1 MASVSSLTG
10 STSSSSSIYG
20 NRTTNILSGLASG
33 MDTEGMI
40 EGLISGYKQKISSF
54 NQDITR
60 LQWQQQ
66 AYQSISDKL
75 VEFSRKYTSYTSSTN
90 LFSTSFFKNA
100 VSVTPSG
107 TYANLVSA
115 SGKTTSEISI
125 KSASLAS
132 ASRYTYTNN
141 GLGGLEYDSA
151 SKTSSVSGT
160 PNKLND
166 KFVVG
171 GMDGS
176 LTLNYGSKT
185 VSIDFSDTD
194 LMGTEANGSGKID
207 LEKVKSNIENK
218 LKKLT
223 ITDSSGNSMKASD
236 CIEVTVSNGK
246 LNFVDKKN
254 QNEISIASATGNFA
268 SSITDLSQA
277 IEDDAHSITFDTS
290 FDAAQE
296 VQGSSYL
303 TGKTISVTL
312 NGQTKK
318 ISLDDV
324 TNNPTGS
331 EFYEKLQAEIDDT
344 FGSGKVTVSQ
354 KPDGSLTFTPAQG
367 NTFSI
372 EGENEKVNEVLGF
385 GKNGLASY
393 LDTSRTLGDLL
404 GVDGSGNLN
413 GLTAVLGEGIS
424 VGPGGTVS
432 GIVSRDGKYYD
443 TAGNQVDAQGY
454 RVTEDSDGN
463 LNRLFSLSI
472 NGEEIGLYNKDTAL
486 ETVINNVN
494 SNSDAG
500 VTISYSKMTNQ
511 FVLTSKQSGTGGKIE
526 VGEGLGQT
534 LFGNV
539 ADANKPDSG
548 ATFTEG
554 QDATIEVTVNGQDM
568 TLTRNSNT
576 FEIDGMTITIDGAFK
591 AEDTDTPITFTSKTN
606 ADTIVDAVKS
616 MVEDYNAIIEEVR
629 KAYNTQPLET
639 SSGGKYEPLTDD
651 EKADMSESAIENYE
665 EQAKTGILYMDQDLS
680 SLYSALRSA
689 ILPSGEDGAILRSI
703 GIQTAYEDGVTTL
716 KLDETA
722 LRNAIAENPDQVQD
736 AFAKSK
742 DAGSSTDGLMA
753 SIQKV
758 TNKYAATTGE
768 TKGILIEKAGSQYSP
783 TAALDNT
790 ILNKIQDIEEQID
803 IWQEKMS
810 NKVDYYTNKFTQL
823 ELLINQMNSQSSS
836 LAGLTSG
843 Y

>member
-424 VGPGGTVS
+424 VGPGGIVS

-526 VGEGLGQT
+526 VGKGLGQT

>member
-33 MDTEGMI
+33 MDTESMI

-151 SKTSSVSGT
+151 SKTSTVSGT

-236 CIEVTVSNGK
+236 CIEVTVSDGK
-246 LNFVDKKN
+246 LNFIDKKN

-424 VGPGGTVS
+424 VGPDGTVS

-511 FVLTSKQSGTGGKIE
+511 FVLTSKQSGAGGKIE

-629 KAYNTQPLET
+629 KAYNTQPLKT

>member
-223 ITDSSGNSMKASD
+223 ITDSSGDSMKASD

-344 FGSGKVTVSQ
+344 FGSGKVTVNQ

-526 VGEGLGQT
+526 VGKGLGQT

-591 AEDTDTPITFTSKTN
+591 AENTDTPITFTSKTN

-629 KAYNTQPLET
+629 KAYNTQPLKT

>member
-344 FGSGKVTVSQ
+344 FGSGKVTVNQ

-526 VGEGLGQT
+526 VGKGLGQT

-629 KAYNTQPLET
+629 KAYNTQPLKT

>member
-33 MDTEGMI
+33 MDTENMI

-151 SKTSSVSGT
+151 SKTSTVSGT

-254 QNEISIASATGNFA
+254 QNKISIASATGNFA

-526 VGEGLGQT
+526 VGKGLGQT

-591 AEDTDTPITFTSKTN
+591 AKDTDTPITFTSKTN

-629 KAYNTQPLET
+629 KAYNTQPLKT

>member
-20 NRTTNILSGLASG
+20 NRSTNILSGLASG
-33 MDTEGMI
+33 MDTESMI

-75 VEFSRKYTSYTSSTN
+75 VEFSRKYASYTSSTN

-246 LNFVDKKN
+246 LNFIDKKN
-254 QNEISIASATGNFA
+254 QNKISIASATGNFA

-526 VGEGLGQT
+526 VGKGLGQT

-591 AEDTDTPITFTSKTN
+591 AKDTDTPITFTSKTN

-629 KAYNTQPLET
+629 KAYNTQPLKT